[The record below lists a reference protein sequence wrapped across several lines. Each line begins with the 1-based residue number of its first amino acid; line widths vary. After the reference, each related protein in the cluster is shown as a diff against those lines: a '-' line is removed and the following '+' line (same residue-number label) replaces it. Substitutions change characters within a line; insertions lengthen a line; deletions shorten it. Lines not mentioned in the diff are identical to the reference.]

1 MVKRGALSIAYATRA
16 GSWRERTLAA
26 FVAAVL
32 LDACSG
38 GTATNPFVSRS
49 TVANAT
55 SQSWRTDTPIFK
67 LFHGRDLGPHHFN
80 VLYDFG
86 PLPDGNGP
94 LGGLID
100 VNGTLYGTTFL
111 GGAYAR
117 EHTHGTVFSITLGG
131 KEKVLHSFGEIY
143 TDGYAPVAP
152 LVDVKGALYGTTE
165 SGGAYYQS
173 SGASGTVFIIKT
185 SGKEKV
191 LHSFRG
197 GTDGANPV
205 AGLIDVKGTL
215 YGTTYWGGV
224 YGGGSGGGYGGGTVF
239 TITPSGAENVLH
251 SFGSSAD
258 GSQPWAALIDV
269 DGTLYGTTQ
278 YGGTYNGGTVF
289 SITPRGKE
297 KVLHSFRGGA
307 DGAYPVAGLAD
318 VNGML
323 YGTTEYGGTYDDGT
337 VFSIKL
343 SGAEKTLH
351 SFNGTDG
358 ADPTASLIC
367 VKGRLYGT
375 TAVGGASNDGTVFSV
390 TISGNEKV
398 LHSFTG
404 GTNGYAPDAPLI
416 DVNGTLYG
424 TTYTGDSRGDGGGN
438 VFALIP

>member
-197 GTDGANPV
+197 G
-205 AGLIDVKGTL
+205 
-215 YGTTYWGGV
+215 
-224 YGGGSGGGYGGGTVF
+224 
-239 TITPSGAENVLH
+239 
-251 SFGSSAD
+251 
-258 GSQPWAALIDV
+258 
-269 DGTLYGTTQ
+269 
-278 YGGTYNGGTVF
+278 
-289 SITPRGKE
+289 
-297 KVLHSFRGGA
+297 A